1 MNEQDRLFFSA
12 LYEDRADSAKTL
24 EKPSMRGVKKSVSD
38 KYSDQAH
45 FIYELLQ
52 NADDTGATRA
62 KFILE
67 QGQLIFVHN
76 GTRHFSVSDPAKED
90 SDLKSGTLGDINA
103 ITSVAN
109 SNKTEASIGKFG
121 VGFKAVFQ
129 YTSTPHIYDP
139 DFRFKIERFIVPVE
153 LDGDFPARR
162 HDETLFVFPFDH
174 PERTAEQAYEDIAE
188 KLRHLTYPLLFM
200 SSLKEIEFEIGD
212 VIGLYSKRICET
224 CSFGNITAQQIC
236 LTQND
241 GDELYDENLWLFSRS
256 DDCRRSYSV
265 GFLLDNDGRLR
276 PVNETAFCFF
286 PTKENTG
293 LNFVIHA
300 PFLLTDSRE
309 GILAGESYNVSM
321 VRLLADLA
329 AKAIVCLKGI
339 GERHSLCLID
349 DSIFD
354 IIPYDSNKFSRP
366 DDKSRISFLPFYESI
381 KRVFTEERILPST
394 DGYTS
399 SENAY
404 WAAVPQLA
412 QLFSNK
418 QLSLICN
425 NSDAHW
431 AFISLGRDEIM
442 RSNKPLVAY
451 IDSLVRTYL
460 NEDAIISGRLRDFI
474 YVNGSR
480 QCLEMIRGIDEKF
493 IESQTIEWLN
503 LFYKWLSETKNRR
516 KSILKRP
523 VFLDQNCKAAAAFDE
538 NGQHILFL
546 PVDNAD
552 GYRVVNPELLN
563 NPVTSGFIEDIG
575 IKSPSLRDRIYNKII
590 PLYNSSVG
598 IDTSPHFK
606 LFFEYYC
613 QCPNEDVDDFIELI
627 RPLKFLRYNTEAD
640 KKVYRGEASGMYLPT
655 PELKVYFETKPDT
668 PFILLD
674 EYKSIAGEDKR
685 KSLFSFLNELGIKK
699 ELSIEKVSVDPSRS
713 DIPHPNSK
721 RKVTWEEGTIDG
733 CKELAKHIA
742 SYKDREKSVLLWNS
756 LLSVIKLK
764 SQSRSSRFYSL
775 STLLKGI
782 CYFFYRTPKCECFV
796 SSDELCLKQE
806 AWLVNRD
813 GEFID
818 TGNVTIAYLAEEYD
832 VSSDEARELVAFLG
846 ISNTEESTQKNDDN
860 SNLTDSQRQ
869 KIQFAEKIEALGID
883 ESYFEELKQMVRQRE
898 ASRILVGQSGSEEQ
912 ENHNSYYDFIDDYND
927 TADDSKKHGSF
938 KPQRRLNKTTSAVV
952 RDIAELTKENPS
964 AIPDMTDMD
973 EQSDSD
979 EYMPHAVNYSRR
991 IERAKQKSAAEID
1004 RIAYYEDLQAR
1015 ASAMPRYSFGWFR
1028 ALLEMESLSSG
1039 EKSSGS
1045 REISISFG
1053 KVEREAGSRR
1063 TLVLKYPSRYIPQ
1076 FMEDLTDIPLVLHI
1090 GEVRKTAA
1098 IEVANISSYTL
1109 RVKLKNA
1116 DDIDGV
1122 DLSQVNSASIDAKSP
1137 AFLLEELSRQFSA
1150 LDYPDDFDMQANLC
1164 ENIEFIFGPPGTG
1177 KTTHLAK
1184 NVLLPLMKG
1193 GDKCRVLVLTPTNKA
1208 ADVLTRRIMDASG
1221 EDHSYEDWLIRFG
1234 ATGDEML
1241 EESPVFA
1248 DKTFDIRE
1256 RHRNITITTIA
1267 RFAYDFFM
1275 PQGTRIF
1282 LNGINWDYI
1291 VIDEASMIPLANII
1305 YPLYKK
1311 TPRKFIIAGDPFQI
1325 KPITSVDM
1333 WKNDNIYTM
1342 VHLDSFT
1349 QPETIPH
1356 QYKVDLLTTQYR
1368 STPEIGEIFSRFA
1381 YGGILKHYRASESRR
1396 ALDIEGIS
1404 SLNIIKY
1411 PVSKYESIYRAK
1423 RLQHSSSYQVY
1434 SALFTYEYICRLAKS
1449 IAATHPASLFRI
1461 GVISPYRAQ
1470 ADLIDKLLA
1479 SDELPNEV
1487 EVQTGTIHG
1496 FQGDECDIIFAV
1508 FNTPPSITDSAEMF
1522 LNKINIINVSI
1533 SRARDYLFII
1543 MPDDN
1548 TENIGDL
1555 RLVKRVE
1562 QLVKESGDWS
1572 EYLAPDLEKIM
1583 FGQTNYLESNTF
1595 STSHQSVNVY
1605 VSPERCYEVR
1615 TEDNAVD
1622 IQIHRNPK
1630 LKGSEQSFSCRF
1642 KASLHN

>member
-1 MNEQDRLFFSA
+1 MNEQDRLYFSA
-12 LYEDRADSAKTL
+12 LYKDRADSAKTL
-24 EKPSMRGVKKSVSD
+24 EKPSMRGAKKSVSE

-62 KFILE
+62 GFILE
-67 QGQLIFVHN
+67 QGRLIFTHN

-90 SDLKSGTLGDINA
+90 SDLYAGSLGDINS
-103 ITSVAN
+103 ITSVGQ
-109 SNKTEASIGKFG
+109 SNKQNKIGKFG

-139 DFRFKIERFIVPVE
+139 IFRFKIERFIVPVE
-153 LDGDFPARR
+153 LDEDFPTRR
-162 HDETLFVFPFDH
+162 PEETLFVFPFDH
-174 PERTAEQAYEDIAE
+174 PERTAERAYEDIAD
-188 KLRHLTYPLLFM
+188 KLRNLTYPLLFL
-200 SSLKEIEFEIGD
+200 SNLKEIEFEIGD
-212 VIGLYSKRICET
+212 VIGLYGKKICET
-224 CSFGNITAQQIC
+224 CSFGDITAQQIC

-265 GFLLDNDGRLR
+265 GFFLDKDGRLR
-276 PVNETAFCFF
+276 PAAETAFCFF

-309 GILAGESYNVSM
+309 GILAGKPHNDSM

-329 AKAIVCLKGI
+329 AKAIVCLKEI
-339 GERHSLCLID
+339 GVRHSLRLID

-381 KRVFTEERILPST
+381 KRVFTEEEILPST

-418 QLSLICN
+418 QLSLICG
-425 NSDAHW
+425 NSNSHW
-431 AFISLGRDEIM
+431 AFVSLGRDEIM
-442 RSNKPLVAY
+442 RSNKPLAAY

-480 QCLEMIRGIDEKF
+480 QCLEMIRGINEKF

-523 VFLDQNCKAAAAFDE
+523 VFPDQDGKAAAAFDE

-552 GYRVVNPELLN
+552 GYRVVNPELLKD
-563 NPVTSGFIEDIG
+563 PVTYGFIEDIG

-590 PLYNSSVG
+590 PLYNSSEG

-640 KKVYRGEASGMYLPT
+640 KKVYRGEASCMYLPT
-655 PELKVYFETKPDT
+655 PELKAYFETKPDA

-685 KSLFSFLNELGIKK
+685 KSLLSFLNELGIKK
-699 ELSIEKVSVDPSRS
+699 ELSIEKVSADPARN
-713 DIPHPNSK
+713 DIPHPYST

-733 CKELAKHIA
+733 CKELAKHI
-742 SYKDREKSVLLWNS
+742 SSHKDREKSVLLWNS

-764 SQSRSSRFYSL
+764 SQSRSSRFCSL
-775 STLLKGI
+775 STLLRGT
-782 CYFFYRTPKCECFV
+782 CNFFYRSLKCEYFV

-818 TGNVTIAYLAEEYD
+818 AGTVTVASLAGEYD

-846 ISNTEESTQKNDDN
+846 IADTEKGTQKDDN
-860 SNLTDSQRQ
+860 FNLTDSQRQ
-869 KIQFAEKIEALGID
+869 KIQFAEKLEALGID
-883 ESYFEELKQMVRQRE
+883 ESYFKELKQIVRQRE
-898 ASRILVGQSGSEEQ
+898 ASRIMAGQSGSEEQ
-912 ENHNSYYDFIDDYND
+912 GNGNSYRNLTDDYGGD
-927 TADDSKKHGSF
+927 EDSEDHGSL
-938 KPQRRLNKTTSAVV
+938 KPRRRLDKTASPVV
-952 RDIAELTKENPS
+952 RDIAERTKENPS
-964 AIPDMTDMD
+964 VMPDPADME
-973 EQSDSD
+973 EQPDSD
-979 EYMPHAVNYSRR
+979 EYMPPAVNYSRR

-1004 RIAYYEDLQAR
+1004 RIAYYEDLQAC
-1015 ASAMPRYSFGWFR
+1015 AAAMPRYSFGWFR
-1028 ALLEMESLSSG
+1028 VLLEMESLSSG

-1053 KVEREAGSRR
+1053 KVEREAGTRR

-1076 FMEDLTDIPLVLHI
+1076 FMEDLTDVPLVLHI

-1137 AFLLEELSRQFSA
+1137 AFLLDELRRQFAA

-1193 GDKCRVLVLTPTNKA
+1193 GEECRALVLTPTNKA
-1208 ADVLTRRIMDASG
+1208 ADVLTRRIMDVSG

-1234 ATGDEML
+1234 ATGDEAL
-1241 EESPVFA
+1241 EESPVFV
-1248 DKTFDIRE
+1248 DKTFDIRD
-1256 RHRNITITTIA
+1256 RSRNITVTTIV

-1325 KPITSVDM
+1325 EPITAVDM
-1333 WKNDNIYTM
+1333 WKNENIYTM
-1342 VHLDSFT
+1342 VRLNSFT

-1356 QYKVDLLTTQYR
+1356 RYKVELLTTQYR
-1368 STPEIGEIFSRFA
+1368 STPEIGEIFSRLA
-1381 YGGILKHYRASESRR
+1381 YGGILKHYRTPESRR

-1404 SLNIIKY
+1404 PLNIIKY

-1423 RLQHSSSYQVY
+1423 RLQRSSSYQVY

-1449 IAATHPASLFRI
+1449 IAAAHPASLFRI

-1522 LNKINIINVSI
+1522 LNKLNIINVSI

-1572 EYLAPDLEKIM
+1572 EYLTPDLEKNM
-1583 FGQTNYLESNTF
+1583 FGQANYLESNTF

-1622 IQIHRNPK
+1622 IQIHRNAK
-1630 LKGSEQSFSCRF
+1630 MKGSGQPFS
-1642 KASLHN
+1642 